1 MLFNLQTSQSVH
13 LCIPPLLLSALL
25 LYITP
30 LTSYRYYPHVSSS
43 AVHFRAKE
51 PAVLSDGVALDAA
64 KWVTRT
70 PPAAHTEQNT

>member
-1 MLFNLQTSQSVH
+1 M
-13 LCIPPLLLSALL
+13 
-25 LYITP
+25 TP
-30 LTSYRYYPHVSSS
+30 LTSYRYYAHVSPP

-64 KWVTRT
+64 KWGTRT

>member
-1 MLFNLQTSQSVH
+1 MSR
-13 LCIPPLLLSALL
+13 LLLSLVL

-30 LTSYRYYPHVSSS
+30 LTSYRYYTHVTAS

-70 PPAAHTEQNT
+70 PPATHTEQNP